1 MKIKYMHIPV
11 LAYFLIDTPNWEM
24 LWGKKYL
31 SNSLYKKLKNKLSLK
46 QT

>member
-1 MKIKYMHIPV
+1 MKIKCMHIPV

-31 SNSLYKKLKNKLSLK
+31 SNSLHKKLKNKRFLK